1 MQDQKLSTTQNQQF
15 KRYIYTFHITARTY
29 NDRYF
34 ERPVSQV
41 WKECLK
47 ELQKCQMKFPID
59 IISFVLMSN
68 HYHLLIKGPAHVVQS
83 FLKEF
88 KLSYFKEYKYEVI
101 QSKKY
106 LFHTYKYIYQNPI
119 RANLVKR
126 AENYPYSSM
135 YYLSRKKSFSVP
147 LVDKYGFND
156 EFKMT
161 WLNQSDFP

>member
-1 MQDQKLSTTQNQQF
+1 
-15 KRYIYTFHITARTY
+15 
-29 NDRYF
+29 
-34 ERPVSQV
+34 
-41 WKECLK
+41 
-47 ELQKCQMKFPID
+47 MKFLYLNHW
-59 IISFVLMSN
+59 SLEEKLLLLMK
-68 HYHLLIKGPAHVVQS
+68 LLLLVQS

-147 LVDKYGFND
+147 LVDKYGIND